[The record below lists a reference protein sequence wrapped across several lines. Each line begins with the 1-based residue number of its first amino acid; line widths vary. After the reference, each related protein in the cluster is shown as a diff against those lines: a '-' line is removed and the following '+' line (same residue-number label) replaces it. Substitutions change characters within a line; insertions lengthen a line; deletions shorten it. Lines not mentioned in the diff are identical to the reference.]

1 MSVLAKPSSV
11 TGRVEMHLLLCYLC
25 QPLLIS
31 RCQAAEC
38 TFCPSSLSSRASP
51 ELCCEGSRLAGTI
64 CGQGHN
70 QEKKKINW
78 RTITKS
84 Q

>member
-1 MSVLAKPSSV
+1 MVRYRVVAKPSSL
-11 TGRVEMHLLLCYLC
+11 TGGVDMRLLLCYLR

-51 ELCCEGSRLAGTI
+51 ELCCEGSRLAGTT
-64 CGQGHN
+64 CGTENN
-70 QEKKKINW
+70 QRRRKE
-78 RTITKS
+78 
-84 Q
+84 